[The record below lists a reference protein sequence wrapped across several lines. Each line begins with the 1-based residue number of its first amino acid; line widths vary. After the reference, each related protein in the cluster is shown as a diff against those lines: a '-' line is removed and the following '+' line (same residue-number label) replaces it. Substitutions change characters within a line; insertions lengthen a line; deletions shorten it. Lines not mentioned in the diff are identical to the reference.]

1 MPSSPARAYGLL
13 LSAVRDPDPVV
24 FLEPTRLYRAAR
36 EDVSDDG
43 AGLPLERCFT
53 LRSGRDLTIVAWGAM
68 IREALEAADQLA
80 MENIEAEVVDVA
92 TLKPLDSATI
102 LASVARTGRLVIVHE
117 APMTCGYGAEI
128 AARVCRWRH
137 HQPVGA
143 DRARNRLRYDDALSA
158 HRSLLHAECP
168 PDSGGR
174 APHDGL
180 RMSTFAL
187 PDLGEGLQEA
197 EIVSWHVAEGDHVV
211 VDQPLVAVE
220 TEKAVV
226 EVPSPKAGHVA
237 RLLVKAGERVKVG
250 APLLEFEEGRHAE
263 SGAIVGDL
271 AGPGRVS
278 RGLSPVRATPAV
290 RARARELG
298 VDLAR
303 VTPTGPEG
311 TILLADVQA
320 AASRPSAGP
329 MPAALRGARRTMA
342 TNMAQAWREVAHAT
356 LHDEA
361 DIEAWSAMEDLTCR
375 LVRAL
380 IAGCKSEPALNAS
393 FDAASLSLR
402 ENPTIDVGLA
412 IDSPEGLF
420 VPVLRDA
427 AGATP
432 PDWRRQIDTFKRG
445 VQERSLTPADLRA
458 PTITLSNFGSIA
470 GSHASLIIMPP
481 QVAILGAGRIAARPV
496 QTADGSI
503 ALHRALPLSLTF
515 DHRAVTGGMAARFL
529 RAVIADL
536 MGAS

>member
-1 MPSSPARAYGLL
+1 
-13 LSAVRDPDPVV
+13 
-24 FLEPTRLYRAAR
+24 
-36 EDVSDDG
+36 
-43 AGLPLERCFT
+43 
-53 LRSGRDLTIVAWGAM
+53 
-68 IREALEAADQLA
+68 
-80 MENIEAEVVDVA
+80 
-92 TLKPLDSATI
+92 
-102 LASVARTGRLVIVHE
+102 
-117 APMTCGYGAEI
+117 
-128 AARVCRWRH
+128 
-137 HQPVGA
+137 
-143 DRARNRLRYDDALSA
+143 
-158 HRSLLHAECP
+158 
-168 PDSGGR
+168 
-174 APHDGL
+174 
-180 RMSTFAL
+180 MSTFSL

-226 EVPSPKAGHVA
+226 EVPSPKAGHIA
-237 RLLVKAGERVKVG
+237 RLLVKVGERVKVG

-271 AGPGRVS
+271 AASAAAAGAA
-278 RGLSPVRATPAV
+278 PVRATPAV

-311 TILLADVQA
+311 TILLADVQT
-320 AASRPSAGP
+320 AASHPIAGA
-329 MPAALRGARRTMA
+329 AALRGARRTMA

-361 DIEAWSAMEDLTCR
+361 DIEAWSVKEDLTCR

-380 IAGCKSEPALNAS
+380 IAGCKNEPALNAS
-393 FDAASLSLR
+393 FEAASLSLR
-402 ENPTIDVGLA
+402 ENPTIDLGLA

-432 PDWRRQIDTFKRG
+432 PDWRRQIDAFKRG
-445 VQERSLTPADLRA
+445 VQQRSLTPSDLRR

-481 QVAILGAGRIAARPV
+481 QVAILGAGRIAARPL
-496 QTADGSI
+496 QTEDGAI

-536 MGAS
+536 MGASS